1 MLDHRVG
8 SLTCLLLPLAD
19 RYLLLPNVAIAEL
32 IDYQRG
38 EPSSDSPPWHLRQI
52 IWRDHPLPL
61 ISFEAACG
69 SPLLIGDRARIV
81 ILNTLSGNPALK
93 YIAMVVQGIPRSYK
107 LDSQLSFVDVPLCPL
122 ERAAVQ
128 VGEHVAKIPDLWGL
142 ERLVSGLPPSP
153 LDERRIAL

>member
-8 SLTCLLLPLAD
+8 SLTGLLLPLAD

-32 IDYQRG
+32 IGWQGGD
-38 EPSSDSPPWHLRQI
+38 PSSDSPPWHLRQI
-52 IWRDHPLPL
+52 TWRDHQLPL

-69 SPLLIGDRARIV
+69 SPIVIGERARIV
-81 ILNTLSGNPALK
+81 VLNTLGGDPRLK
-93 YIAMVVQGIPRSYK
+93 FIAMVVQGIPRSYR

-128 VGEHVAKIPDLWGL
+128 VGDHVAKIPDLLAL
-142 ERLVSGLPPSP
+142 ERLVRGASVCS
-153 LDERRIAL
+153 R